1 MGKSPPVSSPPE
13 ANSTASDPIKVEK
26 RRQRILKNQKL
37 AKNYRVLDKAR
48 ILQLESQ
55 VRQLTQEAAQLQ
67 LQAEERAKEGR
78 NKDQVTTARGT
89 FLETITSAA
98 DNPAV
103 GDEEIAA
110 LIDELAD
117 TVGPRGLVF
126 VDCLRTAFQRTV
138 AMMVPEQVL
147 LSLALSEERLVE
159 LRNLLQASL
168 SIEQYERFITIQR
181 ESASQRLA
189 LAEALDGFKAV
200 AGEIWHHSDTLH
212 CLIRSTFKSILRP
225 RQMARMG
232 MRIHTLFKHLQAE
245 KVLNYGSNSSEL
257 LQE

>member
-13 ANSTASDPIKVEK
+13 ANSTASDPLKVEK
-26 RRQRILKNQKL
+26 RRQRLLKNRKL
-37 AKNYRVLDKAR
+37 AKNYRVRDKAR

-67 LQAEERAKEGR
+67 LKAEEAKKG
-78 NKDQVTTARGT
+78 QVTIARGT
-89 FLETITSAA
+89 FLEKITSAA
-98 DNPAV
+98 ENTAV

-126 VDCLRTAFQRTV
+126 VDCLRTTFQRTV
-138 AMMVPEQVL
+138 AMMVPEPVL

-159 LRNLLQASL
+159 LRSLLQASL

-189 LAEALDGFKAV
+189 LAEALDGFKTV

-232 MRIHTLFKHLQAE
+232 MRIHTFFKHLEAE